1 MQVTIEDVNTVKK
14 IIHIEVPEEKV
25 ASELDDAYKKMKK
38 TAKVNGF
45 RPGKAPRS
53 VLERMYGK
61 DVNADVSNKLIQ
73 DSLIEAIRENEVQ
86 FIGEPELDFPDL
98 DPKATYKYTAT
109 VELKP
114 ELGQVDFSGI
124 KLKKTAYSV
133 SEEEISAQIEMI
145 SKNLAT
151 RENIDEVR
159 ATEVDDFILI
169 DIESFVDGKLFE
181 AIPVLVAGSHK
192 IGSATYSKEFDDN
205 IIGLNIGDVKE
216 FEIDYTDDY
225 INKSYAGNKVAF
237 KVKLDSIQKEVLPE
251 INDDFA
257 KKVGDYETLEILT
270 DSIKE
275 NLQGGYEKRTEHEL
289 NEQVYTA
296 LINLI
301 SFEVPG
307 LMVRYELDGII
318 AEAEHA
324 FAMNGITLEQI
335 GKTKEDLESEYADLA
350 EKQVRRHLILGA
362 VVEQEKLELTD
373 EELEAG
379 YEETAKAINQP
390 VAGIKAFYEQQPDKI
405 EYFKHTLLEKKAIK
419 LIIDTSDIEDVE
431 PEKEE
436 E

>member
-14 IIHIEVPEEKV
+14 IMHIEVPEEKV
-25 ASELDDAYKKMKK
+25 VSEVDDAYKKMKK
-38 TAKVNGF
+38 SAKVNGF

-73 DSLIEAIRENEVQ
+73 DSLIEAIRENEIQ
-86 FIGEPELDFPDL
+86 FIGEPDLVFSDL
-98 DPKATYKYTAT
+98 DPKAAYKYTAT

-114 ELGQVDFSGI
+114 ELGQIDFSGI
-124 KLKKTAYSV
+124 KLKKTVYSASDEEV
-133 SEEEISAQIEMI
+133 STQIEMI

-151 RENIDEVR
+151 RENIEEER
-159 ATEVDDFILI
+159 ATQAEDFILVDI
-169 DIESFVDGKLFE
+169 DSAVGGQPFE
-181 AIPVLVAGSHK
+181 AIPALVAGSHK

-205 IIGLNIGDVKE
+205 LIGLNIGDTKE
-216 FEIDYTDDY
+216 FEIDYADDY
-225 INKSYAGNKVAF
+225 INKAYAGNKVSF
-237 KVKLDSIQKEVLPE
+237 RVRVDSIQKEVLPE
-251 INDDFA
+251 INDAFA
-257 KKVGDYETLEILT
+257 KKVGEYETLEILT

-296 LINLI
+296 LIDMI
-301 SFEVPG
+301 SFEVPD

-335 GKTKEDLESEYADLA
+335 GKTKEDLESEYGDLA

-405 EYFKHTLLEKKAIK
+405 EYFKHTLLEKKALK
-419 LIIDTSDIEDVE
+419 LIIDTSDIEDVQ